1 MLFKEQDVKGLKEYQ
16 LEEDYTMKGNLHLL
30 LGSREVQLDSVLLC
44 KLKKGN
50 YQLMP
55 NLAKNVINYLQVP

>member
-1 MLFKEQDVKGLKEYQ
+1 MESQFVLFKEQDVRVLKEYQ

-44 KLKKGN
+44 KLKN
-50 YQLMP
+50 EIA
-55 NLAKNVINYLQVP
+55 N